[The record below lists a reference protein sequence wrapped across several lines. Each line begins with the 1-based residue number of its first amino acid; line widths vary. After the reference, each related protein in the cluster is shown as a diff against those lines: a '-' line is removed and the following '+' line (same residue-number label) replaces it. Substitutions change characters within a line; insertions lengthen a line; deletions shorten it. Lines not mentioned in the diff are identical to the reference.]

1 MNEKQ
6 QPLEG
11 YRPVIDCNRSPNKHL
26 IHWQGSLLLAGES
39 CTELF
44 WSKESDVLDRAQS
57 CHFVGLF
64 QGNACWVYEI
74 EDEANLED
82 VAGCQLRELLT
93 VDPERFDLASRAVQL
108 IRWHKDHQF
117 CGRCGS
123 ETKLLDGELARGCSA
138 CNLSFYPR
146 LSPCMIVLIEK
157 GEYCLLARHAR
168 RNALYTCLA
177 GFIEPAETP
186 EITVHREAMEEVGVQ
201 VTNIRYFSSQAW
213 PFPGQ
218 LMLGYHADYAGGDIA
233 PDGVEILSAD
243 WFHYSELP
251 DHPGQATLSGQLI
264 ADFVKRCRAGLA

>member
-1 MNEKQ
+1 MNQVKD
-6 QPLEG
+6 G
-11 YRPVIDCNRSPNKHL
+11 YRPAVDPSTPISNHL
-26 IHWQGSLLLAGES
+26 IFWRGNLLLAGEN

-44 WSKESDVLDRAQS
+44 WPEGSDVFNQAQS
-57 CHFVGLF
+57 RHYVGLF
-64 QGNACWVYEI
+64 CENACWVYEI
-74 EDEANLED
+74 EDVANLED
-82 VAGCQLRELLT
+82 VASCQLRELLT
-93 VDPERFDLASRAVQL
+93 VDPECFDLASRAVQL
-108 IRWHKDHQF
+108 IRWHKEHQY

-123 ETKLLDGELARGCSA
+123 ETMLIEGELARSCSA
-138 CNLSFYPR
+138 CSLSFYPR
-146 LSPCMIVLIEK
+146 VSPCMIVLIEN

-168 RNALYTCLA
+168 RNALHTCLA
-177 GFIEPAETP
+177 GFIEPAEIP
-186 EITVHREAMEEVGVQ
+186 EITVQREAMEEVGVQ
-201 VTNIRYFSSQAW
+201 VSNIRYFGSQAW